1 MDVTISSPLT
11 TSQAARRLELSR
23 EMTVRLAREGKLAHY
38 WTPLGR
44 LYPVDAVER
53 LAKER
58 SER

>member
-1 MDVTISSPLT
+1 VESAIAQPLT

-23 EMTVRLAREGKLAHY
+23 EMTIRLAREGKLSHF

-44 LYPVDAVER
+44 LYPVEAVER